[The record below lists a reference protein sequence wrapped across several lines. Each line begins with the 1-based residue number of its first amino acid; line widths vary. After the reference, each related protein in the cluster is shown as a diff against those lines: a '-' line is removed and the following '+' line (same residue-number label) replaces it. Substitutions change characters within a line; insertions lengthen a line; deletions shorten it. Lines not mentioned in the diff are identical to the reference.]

1 MKTTKTILLIAIAL
15 LCTTNLSAQT
25 YRVGD
30 KISLDG
36 YSGYTVCYVDN
47 SGQHGWAMKS
57 VEGHNTGNGVQ
68 KVQNNGWRLPNR
80 HEMIMVY
87 GNRDKLGL
95 YAKYWTGVLAQ
106 KIANYKK
113 YYALDF
119 YSGEWVKAD
128 GSKNAQEGY
137 YYFYIK
143 NF

>member
-15 LCTTNLSAQT
+15 LCTVNLFAQT

-36 YSGYTVCYVDN
+36 YSGYTVCYVDY
-47 SGQHGWAMKS
+47 SGQHGFAMTS
-57 VEGHNTGNGVQ
+57 VEGHNTGNGAQ
-68 KVQNNGWRLPNR
+68 KMRNNGWRLPNR
-80 HEMIMVY
+80 DEILKVY
-87 GNRDKLGL
+87 RNYQTLGL
-95 YAKYWTGVLAQ
+95 YAKYWTGELAH
-106 KIANYKK
+106 KVANYKK

-119 YSGEWVKAD
+119 YSGQWIKAD
-128 GSKNAQEGY
+128 GSKNGRDGY